1 MNNGKLKW
9 YYYHPNDGPAD
20 RVICQYMRLD
30 YLLQLL
36 ETRKLYAKRRRENDD
51 ANEEYYKKYLEFGFS
66 IAGNSVMPQIEK
78 PDRNL
83 TYKDIVD
90 CPISCWTKTERES
103 YLMWKSYAGE
113 TGVRIKSSIHNLIA
127 SLQLDLEKDGAD
139 KLYCGFMHYC
149 ENLLP
154 SNDEE
159 KQMFSKDEV
168 YKDEDEIRFYF
179 ILSDDS
185 NRKNTTHRLIPID
198 PNVMIDEIRLSP
210 FLCKEAADKLARM
223 IKCSYGFE
231 NVKQSIIKIKL

>member
-1 MNNGKLKW
+1 MNNGKLNW

-51 ANEEYYKKYLEFGFS
+51 ANEGYYNKYLEFGFS
-66 IAGNSVMPQIEK
+66 IADKNSVSNTECQK
-78 PDRNL
+78 PNL
-83 TYKDIVD
+83 TYKNIVD

-103 YLMWKSYAGE
+103 YLMWKSYAEE

-127 SLQLDLEKDGAD
+127 SLQLDLGKDGAD
-139 KLYCGFMHYC
+139 KLYCGSMNYC

-159 KQMFSKDEV
+159 KRMFSKDEV

-185 NRKNTTHRLIPID
+185 KRKSTTHRLIPID

-210 FLCKEAADKLARM
+210 FLCKEAAGKLVRM
-223 IKCSYGFE
+223 IKCSYGID
-231 NVKQSIIKIKL
+231 NVKLSKIKLK

>member
-1 MNNGKLKW
+1 M
-9 YYYHPNDGPAD
+9 
-20 RVICQYMRLD
+20 
-30 YLLQLL
+30 
-36 ETRKLYAKRRRENDD
+36 
-51 ANEEYYKKYLEFGFS
+51 
-66 IAGNSVMPQIEK
+66 
-78 PDRNL
+78 
-83 TYKDIVD
+83 D

-139 KLYCGFMHYC
+139 KLYCGSMHYC

-231 NVKQSIIKIKL
+231 NVKQSIIKNKL